1 MLLALSF
8 LLFLS
13 INAERLNLALR
24 KNASQVSVEKDLLS
38 ICNPNHAVDGSRESE
53 LLKGSCSCTAAANP
67 GGPRRLWWAVDL
79 KVTVFIGRVEVY
91 PEDDGLKSAQVWVSE
106 VSRFDSAANEKQQ
119 KECLQQKSDVT
130 VQVFRCFG
138 ARGRFVTVVTE
149 DSESALKL
157 CEVEVY
163 ESKIHS

>member
-8 LLFLS
+8 LFFLS

-24 KNASQVSVEKDLLS
+24 KKATQVSVENDLLS
-38 ICNPNHAVDGSRESE
+38 ICKPNHAVDGSREPK
-53 LLKGSCSCTAAANP
+53 LLKGSCSCTATPKP
-67 GGPRRLWWAVDL
+67 GGPQRLWWAVDL
-79 KVTVFIGRVEVY
+79 EVTVSIGRVEVY
-91 PEDDGLKSAQVWVSE
+91 PEEDGLKSAQVWVGE
-106 VSRFDSAANEKQQ
+106 VSRFDSAADKKQQ
-119 KECLQQKSDVT
+119 KKCLQQESDVT

-157 CEVEVY
+157 CEVEIY
-163 ESKIHS
+163 ESKCPS